1 MFLYLCPYE
10 LAAEKVSKWTVN
22 HAEFIFLPGG
32 FAGANSITTIHE
44 ESNSKNLIVSGY
56 LSRYP
61 QFPLIN
67 NMFHLPAPLVQFP
80 RNPFPVTFPW
90 ESLGADNH

>member
-44 ESNSKNLIVSGY
+44 ESNSKNLIVSCLRIPIPVST
-56 LSRYP
+56 LSPY
-61 QFPLIN
+61 Q
-67 NMFHLPAPLVQFP
+67 
-80 RNPFPVTFPW
+80 
-90 ESLGADNH
+90 

>member
-44 ESNSKNLIVSGY
+44 ESNSKNLIVSADT
-56 LSRYP
+56 YP
-61 QFPLIN
+61 GIHNFPLSIICSTCQ
-67 NMFHLPAPLVQFP
+67 PLLC
-80 RNPFPVTFPW
+80 N
-90 ESLGADNH
+90 SLEIHFR